1 MKQNNVVFELILIA
15 LLSAILFIQEEILT
29 IVPNVQLTIFL
40 LILYSKKLG
49 LKRTTIIIFIH
60 VILDNFFVGSFNI
73 IYNIFMFIGWEI
85 IPLII
90 NFFFKK
96 TESNITLAFIAGILS
111 FIYCWIFII
120 PNILIFN
127 MDFNLYIKADFIF
140 EILLATSSFLSVLL
154 LYTPCSSAFNKLLKI
169 FNK

>member
-96 TESNITLAFIAGILS
+96 TYIKPAFIINS
-111 FIYCWIFII
+111 FIC
-120 PNILIFN
+120 
-127 MDFNLYIKADFIF
+127 
-140 EILLATSSFLSVLL
+140 
-154 LYTPCSSAFNKLLKI
+154 LKQ
-169 FNK
+169 